1 MLFTLP
7 IVLDLKEKQNQFDI
21 VTLNSFLD
29 IFLTNTLY
37 FWSQVD
43 IEVVDLWIFLFFL
56 SLNFFFL
63 LNKSIRTSGI
73 FMEVT
78 QSPLEWVK
86 QNSKWTYA
94 PKNQLNDNTSRF
106 S

>member
-1 MLFTLP
+1 MIFTLP

-43 IEVVDLWIFLFFL
+43 IEVVDLWIFLLFL
-56 SLNFFFL
+56 SLNFFFPI
-63 LNKSIRTSGI
+63 K
-73 FMEVT
+73 
-78 QSPLEWVK
+78 
-86 QNSKWTYA
+86 
-94 PKNQLNDNTSRF
+94 
-106 S
+106 

>member
-1 MLFTLP
+1 MIFTLP

-56 SLNFFFL
+56 SLNFF
-63 LNKSIRTSGI
+63 S
-73 FMEVT
+73 
-78 QSPLEWVK
+78 
-86 QNSKWTYA
+86 Y
-94 PKNQLNDNTSRF
+94 
-106 S
+106 

>member
-1 MLFTLP
+1 MIFTLP

-56 SLNFFFL
+56 SLNFFFPI
-63 LNKSIRTSGI
+63 K
-73 FMEVT
+73 
-78 QSPLEWVK
+78 
-86 QNSKWTYA
+86 
-94 PKNQLNDNTSRF
+94 
-106 S
+106 